1 MFNFDLHIH
10 SCLSPCGDLDS
21 SPREI
26 GRRARAAGLHGLM
39 LSDHN
44 SARNTAAMEEICR
57 REGLKVL
64 CGMELTTAEEVHCLA
79 VFDTREQAEA
89 LSEFVCERLP
99 AMVNDPDIFG
109 TQVVVDADESVI
121 EMETMLLAAPS
132 GITIPE
138 AARRIHAMG
147 GLFIAC
153 HIDREYFSVTSQ
165 LGGIFGDEGF
175 DAVEV
180 SRHADLRRWRHRCK
194 GLPVLRN
201 SDAHYCEDIGAIYN
215 CAELAEFSVAAL
227 KEALQSGRVRH
238 RRRGRGTAGS

>member
-26 GRRARAAGLHGLM
+26 GRRAREAGLHGVM

-44 SARNTAAMEEICR
+44 STRNTAAMEVICR
-57 REGLKVL
+57 REGLKLL

-79 VFDTREQAEA
+79 VFDTREQAE
-89 LSEFVCERLP
+89 LFSDFVGEQLP
-99 AMVNDPDIFG
+99 EIANDPDVFG
-109 TQVVVDADESVI
+109 SQVVVDADECVI
-121 EMETMLLAAPS
+121 EMEALMLAAPA
-132 GITIPE
+132 GITIAE
-138 AARRIHAMG
+138 AARRIHGMG
-147 GLFIAC
+147 GLFVAC
-153 HIDREYFSVTSQ
+153 HIDRDYFSVTSQ

-180 SRHADLRRWRHRCK
+180 SRHSDLRRWRHRCK

-201 SDAHYCEDIGAIYN
+201 SDAHYCDDIGAIYN
-215 CAELAEFSVAAL
+215 CADLAEFSVAAL
-227 KEALQSGRVRH
+227 KEALQNGRVQHRK
-238 RRRGRGTAGS
+238 RRRL